1 MPNIIPVP
9 VTVSLG
15 VTAASKEDRGNVR
28 NFGAFS
34 LVPYASTRS
43 GSLDIDRWLLLKS
56 GEVSELD
63 ETGLF
68 SVMPKKLLWHVC
80 QQTFESEVDAIP
92 MVITIDDEQWTFPMC
107 ARELEYEQVHY
118 MIEIEGEWLR
128 ITEVAL
134 SDLISEEQFAFCAR
148 EVLPTID
155 FADPSAVFDEMG

>member
-9 VTVSLG
+9 VMVSLG
-15 VTAASKEDRGNVR
+15 VSAANDRTNVR
-28 NFGAFS
+28 NFGAFN

-43 GSLDIDRWLLLKS
+43 GTLDIDRWLLMRS
-56 GEVSELD
+56 GDISELD
-63 ETGLF
+63 ETPLF

-80 QQTFESEVDAIP
+80 QQTFESEQESIP
-92 MVITIDDEQWTFPMC
+92 LVLTIDDERWTYPMC

-128 ITEVAL
+128 ITEVAI
-134 SDLISEEQFAFCAR
+134 SDLVSEEQFAFAAR